1 MKINKK
7 EIKMIKKVTSGVI
20 VIILALSAFLYVQI
34 NSVREQV
41 IALLNKQQIQ
51 FSSLNLHFFPTP
63 QISL

>member
-1 MKINKK
+1 
-7 EIKMIKKVTSGVI
+7 MIKKVTSGVI

-51 FSSLNLHFFPTP
+51 FS
-63 QISL
+63 